1 MKNFQKKRVVISGV
15 AGQDGSYMAE
25 LCLTLGF
32 EVHGFVRNVS
42 SPNLFRLNRIN
53 QDETLASNFHLYFG
67 DLLEFKFVNDL
78 IRKIKPDLI
87 FNFAAQSHVLRSFE
101 LPDMTFQTN
110 QIGLLNIISSAVN
123 FNEQIT
129 IYQASSSE
137 LFGNSSAPQGF
148 KSSFDPQS
156 PYAIAKLGAHYL
168 TKLYNNQGNL
178 TMISGVLFNH
188 ESFRRGEEF
197 VTKKIV
203 LNAARIG
210 KETKGAVPNQ
220 QIKKIRLGNLEA
232 RRDWGWAPEY
242 MLGVL
247 NSTLASTSTDLL
259 IGTGKSAS
267 VMEFAARAFAN
278 FNLDFEEWVE
288 YDAGFER
295 PSEVHFLEASA
306 EDVRGSLGWVP
317 KFDWKLVCDLMSEEQ
332 LSMREKNIDWKKLA
346 SEKNLSYEF

>member
-1 MKNFQKKRVVISGV
+1 MKNSQKKCVVISGV

-25 LCLTLGF
+25 LCLSLGF

-42 SPNLFRLNRIN
+42 SPNLFRLNRIYQN
-53 QDETLASNFHLYFG
+53 ETLAANFHLYYG

-101 LPDMTFQTN
+101 LPEMTFQTN
-110 QIGLLNIISSAVN
+110 QIGLLNIISSAIN
-123 FNEQIT
+123 LNERIT

-137 LFGNSSAPQGF
+137 LFGNSSAPQGL
-148 KSSFDPQS
+148 KSVFDPQS

-178 TMISGVLFNH
+178 MMLSGILYNH

-197 VTKKIV
+197 VTKKII
-203 LNAARIG
+203 LHAARIR
-210 KETKGAVPNQ
+210 KETNRAVLNQ
-220 QIKKIRLGNLEA
+220 EISKLRLGNLEA

-247 NSTLASTSTDLL
+247 NSTLKSTSTELL

-267 VMEFAARAFAN
+267 VKEFAARAFAN
-278 FNLDFEEWVE
+278 FDLDFEEWVE
-288 YDAGFER
+288 YDSAFER

-306 EDVRGSLGWVP
+306 ENVQESLGWVP

-332 LSMREKNIDWKKLA
+332 LASQEKNIDWKQLA
-346 SEKNLSYEF
+346 SERNLAYEF